1 MDAIADMLT
10 RIRNSQA
17 VGKPAVDVPFS
28 KIKLRIAEILA
39 ENKFIRDFKETKKG
53 IKKNIIIFLK
63 YDKEGKPAI
72 ISLKKI
78 SKPGRKIYLKSKEI
92 RKVREGYGISIISTP
107 KGLMTGQKARKENLG
122 GEIIAEIW

>member
-10 RIRNSQA
+10 RIRNAQA
-17 VGKPAVDVPFS
+17 VGKPVVDVPFS
-28 KIKLRIAEILA
+28 KLKLRIAEILA
-39 ENKFIRDFKETKKG
+39 ENKFIKNFKETKKG
-53 IKKNIIIFLK
+53 IKKNIVIFLK

-92 RKVREGYGISIISTP
+92 KRVREGYGISIVSTP